1 MVRFKSWSTWFKY
14 GPAWFKTG
22 LTCHEFGLGWFDGC
36 ILVASVHNSQLLTV
50 GFTADACHEQ
60 KSARLLAFLPLIKE
74 YRGAQFTQCQLMRS
88 KWLQNRPTSFKTGQ
102 LYIAAW
108 NRVDRFQNG
117 RLVSEWVSCESGH
130 NILLY

>member
-1 MVRFKSWSTWFKY
+1 MVRFKSWSTCFKY

-36 ILVASVHNSQLLTV
+36 IMVASVPNSQLLTV
-50 GFTADACHEQ
+50 GFTADACHEP

-117 RLVSEWVSCESGH
+117 RPVSQWVSCESVVT
-130 NILLY
+130 YYY